1 MTERQPSGTLSPVFP
16 VLSSCYGVFCCVAQP
31 LQDQPKKFYP
41 FKIEKQEKS
50 METNYPGDLSSGME
64 MDADDQNGATSGADL
79 RRDLADLKKDL
90 DALLA
95 KASTLTDRE
104 LRDARDR
111 LLARFGTMRV
121 AAQDIAGQAQEQL
134 NRGVDMTSEYVKE
147 SPMQALAIAAGIG
160 LVLGAITRR

>member
-1 MTERQPSGTLSPVFP
+1 MTGRQPSGTLCPVFP
-16 VLSSCYGVFCCVAQP
+16 VLSSCYGVCGLVAQP
-31 LQDQPKKFYP
+31 LQYQPKKFNP
-41 FKIEKQEKS
+41 FKTEKQEKS
-50 METNYPGDLSSGME
+50 METNYPGDLSSAID
-64 MDADDQNGATSGADL
+64 MDAEDVNGATSGGNL
-79 RRDLADLKKDL
+79 RGDLADLKKDL

-121 AAQDIAGQAQEQL
+121 AAQDMAGQAQEQL
-134 NRGVDMTSEYVKE
+134 TRGVDMTSEYVKE
-147 SPMQALAIAAGIG
+147 KPVQALAIAAGVG

>member
-1 MTERQPSGTLSPVFP
+1 MTERQPSGTLCPVFP
-16 VLSSCYGVFCCVAQP
+16 VLSSCYGVFGCVAQP
-31 LQDQPKKFYP
+31 LQYLAKKFRP
-41 FKIEKQEKS
+41 SKQRNRRIQ
-50 METNYPGDLSSGME
+50 METNYPGDLSSSIE
-64 MDADDQNGATSGADL
+64 MDAEDQIGGTSGANL
-79 RRDLADLKKDL
+79 RSDLADLKKDL

-121 AAQDIAGQAQEQL
+121 AAQDMAGQAQERLSQ
-134 NRGVDMTSEYVKE
+134 GVDMTSEYVKE
-147 SPMQALAIAAGIG
+147 RPMQALAIAAGIG

>member
-1 MTERQPSGTLSPVFP
+1 
-16 VLSSCYGVFCCVAQP
+16 
-31 LQDQPKKFYP
+31 
-41 FKIEKQEKS
+41 
-50 METNYPGDLSSGME
+50 METNYPGDLSSAME
-64 MDADDQNGATSGADL
+64 MDAEDQSGATSGNL
-79 RRDLADLKKDL
+79 RGDLADLKKDL

-111 LLARFGTMRV
+111 LLERFGTMRV
-121 AAQDIAGQAQEQL
+121 AAQDMAGQAQEQL

-147 SPMQALAIAAGIG
+147 RPMQALAIAAGIG

>member
-1 MTERQPSGTLSPVFP
+1 
-16 VLSSCYGVFCCVAQP
+16 
-31 LQDQPKKFYP
+31 
-41 FKIEKQEKS
+41 
-50 METNYPGDLSSGME
+50 METNYPGDLSSAIE
-64 MDADDQNGATSGADL
+64 MDAEDQNGASSGGNL
-79 RRDLADLKKDL
+79 RSDLADMKKDL

-121 AAQDIAGQAQEQL
+121 AAQDMAGQAQERLSQ
-134 NRGVDMTSEYVKE
+134 GVDMTSEYVKE
-147 SPMQALAIAAGIG
+147 RPVQALAIAAGIG